1 MVFLLCGLARDDT
14 SMYEVEVVQAD
25 VTKLE
30 VDAITN
36 AANTQ
41 LKH

>member
-1 MVFLLCGLARDDT
+1 MIEL
-14 SMYEVEVVQAD
+14 EVLRAD

-36 AANTQ
+36 AFRAAVGQ
-41 LKH
+41 